1 MLDYFK
7 SFMKTLDGITNIVIQ
22 KRNII
27 QQDKGYSFDLFEHD
41 ISDEVKYLYNHY
53 SAFNISWEESS
64 AKIGGWVE
72 FIPYERI
79 VEEHKELNE
88 MAECVEKQTEEDT
101 TVLND
106 LKNWYPL
113 FRFPNGDAF
122 CYDKRNGKV
131 VFFEHEVFD
140 TGMNLHGLV
149 IADSIECLLE
159 KWSKALF
166 IDIYDWTEGVDEHGI
181 NLNMP
186 VYERVQQL
194 L

>member
-1 MLDYFK
+1 MVDYFR
-7 SFMKTLDGITNIVIQ
+7 SFIETLDGMTNIVIQ
-22 KRNII
+22 KRNIF
-27 QQDKGYSFDLFEHD
+27 QQDKEYLFNLFEHD

-53 SAFNISWEESS
+53 SAFNVSWEVSS
-64 AKIGGWVE
+64 AKIDGWVE
-72 FIPYERI
+72 FIPYEKI

-88 MAECVEKQTEEDT
+88 MAECMEESTEEYNT
-101 TVLND
+101 ILSD

-140 TGMNLHGLV
+140 TGINLHGLV
-149 IADSIECLLE
+149 IADSIDCLLE
-159 KWSKALF
+159 KWSKVLF
-166 IDIYDWTEGVDEHGI
+166 LDIFDWTEGVDEHGI

-186 VYERVQQL
+186 VYERVRQL
-194 L
+194 V